1 MANKNKKNGNFVDI
15 SDLTNHIRRTTNYYI
30 MTLKE
35 IIYKNRSYRRFYE
48 EVDIRK
54 EQLSNLVDLARM
66 SPSPKN
72 LQALKFKICN
82 DRKLNNKIFPALAWA
97 GYLKNWQG
105 PEKGERPAAYIFI
118 LADKKISPDIAKD
131 YLYTA
136 SGYVAQSMLLGA
148 VEMGFGGCTI
158 AAFRRNELNKAINL
172 PEHLEIMMVL
182 ALGKPKE
189 NIIITEVENQDI
201 KYYRDENGNHYVP
214 KRSLND
220 LIV

>member
-1 MANKNKKNGNFVDI
+1 MQYGTVIDFYFRFLGI
-15 SDLTNHIRRTTNYYI
+15 IRTTNYYI

-48 EVDIRK
+48 EVDMRK
-54 EQLSNLVDLARM
+54 EQLTNLVDLARM

-82 DRKLNNKIFPALAWA
+82 NRKLNNKIFPALAWA
-97 GYLKNWQG
+97 GYLKGWQG

-118 LADKKISPDIAKD
+118 LADKNISPDIAKD